1 VPIFLSITVAPDTTA
16 PILSVTVPVMSP
28 VVFCALDN
36 FPSNKHGTIKNEP
49 IVLDDIVREH
59 SRKQLRP
66 FILTSDDLRAPE
78 SRVVVLVCYEPASAT
93 DERCEPVIYYPNP
106 QSLVITE
113 SEWSYS
119 KESLQSDWHISR
131 SCHYAAVECE
141 GAAVVDHVAVEMRG
155 KFKAKRASEPLSQ
168 SILSEDP
175 LWVPAEAVLAC
186 IEVKSKLTKA
196 ELVKTFEGAKL
207 LAKLRPF
214 GRGFILEDVG
224 LEDKS
229 LTPSGKQR
237 KKLVRSRCFRTLFA
251 YESDLA
257 KQDWLLKEWEGV
269 QVAANDCSCMPTS
282 IDRILVIGR
291 GLITPAARAG
301 TEDSAFSSVFHQW
314 WIHLANFLERENSRR
329 PPLDWQKYTKKKIPG
344 WVNLPSAASKDNGKT
359 HTSMNRS

>member
-1 VPIFLSITVAPDTTA
+1 
-16 PILSVTVPVMSP
+16 MSP

-168 SILSEDP
+168 SESFASVYRSPNHRQI
-175 LWVPAEAVLAC
+175 WFTYMRAA
-186 IEVKSKLTKA
+186 
-196 ELVKTFEGAKL
+196 
-207 LAKLRPF
+207 
-214 GRGFILEDVG
+214 
-224 LEDKS
+224 
-229 LTPSGKQR
+229 
-237 KKLVRSRCFRTLFA
+237 RSRI
-251 YESDLA
+251 YSEST
-257 KQDWLLKEWEGV
+257 GI
-269 QVAANDCSCMPTS
+269 SCL
-282 IDRILVIGR
+282 R
-291 GLITPAARAG
+291 
-301 TEDSAFSSVFHQW
+301 DSFHTW
-314 WIHLANFLERENSRR
+314 RN
-329 PPLDWQKYTKKKIPG
+329 Y
-344 WVNLPSAASKDNGKT
+344 
-359 HTSMNRS
+359 